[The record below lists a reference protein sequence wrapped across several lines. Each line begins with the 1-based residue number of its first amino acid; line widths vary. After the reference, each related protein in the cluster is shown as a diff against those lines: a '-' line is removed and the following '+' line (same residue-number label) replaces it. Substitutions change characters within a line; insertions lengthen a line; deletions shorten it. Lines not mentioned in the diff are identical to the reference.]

1 MSEMVEISRTS
12 ALELQSQ
19 LDEYKEKNR
28 REFVDLQR
36 QLKEK
41 NIEVEKSRLMNIR
54 MQDEVM
60 TQIQW
65 EILNFDL
72 EFSAG
77 SFQDNECWLSCI
89 CVISCISWEA
99 FEFEFHGGDQ
109 HVISAGEMRVPL

>member
-12 ALELQSQ
+12 ALELQNQ

-54 MQDEVM
+54 MQDEVITHKFSEKFSTL
-60 TQIQW
+60 TQNLVQVVFKIMNVCYHAF
-65 EILNFDL
+65 LY
-72 EFSAG
+72 SHVH
-77 SFQDNECWLSCI
+77 NERL
-89 CVISCISWEA
+89 
-99 FEFEFHGGDQ
+99 
-109 HVISAGEMRVPL
+109 ISACF